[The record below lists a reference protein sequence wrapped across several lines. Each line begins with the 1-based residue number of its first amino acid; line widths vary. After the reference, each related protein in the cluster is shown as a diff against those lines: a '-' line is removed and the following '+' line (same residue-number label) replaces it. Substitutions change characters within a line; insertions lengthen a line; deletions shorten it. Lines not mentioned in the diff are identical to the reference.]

1 MKKIIALAIVVA
13 LSGCAT
19 AYQPQ
24 GLSGG
29 FSSTQL
35 DNNVFAIT
43 FKGNAFTSR
52 ETANDF
58 ALLRSA
64 EISLENGCKYFVIL
78 DGQQYSQTGSFTT
91 PTYVTTNT
99 FSTSQGSLYD
109 YGNYGE
115 FNANTFGTTSSTV
128 TGGDTIKTSK
138 PRVSKTIA
146 CFLQKPDGFSYNAR
160 FIVDSLREKYQ
171 LPDHM

>member
-1 MKKIIALAIVVA
+1 MKKIIALGIVVA

-64 EISLENGCKYFVIL
+64 ETSLENGCGYFVVL

-99 FSTSQGSLYD
+99 FSTPQGSLYD

-115 FNANTFGTTSSTV
+115 FNGNEFGTTSSTV

-146 CFLQKPDGFSYNAR
+146 CFPQKPDGFSYNAR
-160 FIVDSLREKYQ
+160 FVVDSLRGKYQ
-171 LPDHM
+171 LPSHM